1 MELVVNHSASA
12 SSFAWNTQASIEM
25 FWVRSE
31 TRRTLVHYEEV
42 DI

>member
-1 MELVVNHSASA
+1 MELVVNDSASA
-12 SSFAWNTQASIEM
+12 SSFAWITQESVEI

-31 TRRTLVHYEEV
+31 TRRTLVHYNEV